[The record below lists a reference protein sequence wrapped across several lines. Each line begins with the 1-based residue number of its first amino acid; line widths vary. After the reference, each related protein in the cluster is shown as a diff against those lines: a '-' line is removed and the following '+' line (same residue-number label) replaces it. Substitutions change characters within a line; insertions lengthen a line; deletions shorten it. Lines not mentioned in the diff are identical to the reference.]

1 MKNLITFEEFIN
13 ESVEVE
19 MLNEDITNLITTVML
34 LGQATVLLAVAMDR
48 AGIDTP
54 DKKIAEWWKTWK
66 KDRRVNKILDKLNI
80 DPEVQQFLSL
90 PNKEQEGKWQKLLY
104 TKLDKSELDL
114 LTLISRD
121 RVKKGKI

>member
-1 MKNLITFEEFIN
+1 MKNLLTFEEFVN
-13 ESVEVE
+13 ESVELE
-19 MLNEDITNLITTVML
+19 MLNEDINLITTVML
-34 LGQATVLLAVAMDR
+34 LGQATIVAATVMAR
-48 AGIDTP
+48 AGYDTP
-54 DKKIAEWWKTWK
+54 DERLSEWWKKWK

-114 LTLISRD
+114 LTSISRD

>member
-1 MKNLITFEEFIN
+1 MKNLQTFEEFVN

-19 MLNEDITNLITTVML
+19 MLNEDINLITTVML
-34 LGQATVLLAVAMDR
+34 LGQTTIVAAALMAR
-48 AGIDTP
+48 AGYDTP
-54 DKKIAEWWKTWK
+54 DERLSEWWKKWK
-66 KDRRVNKILDKLNI
+66 KDRRVNKILDKLNV

-114 LTLISRD
+114 LTSISRD

>member
-1 MKNLITFEEFIN
+1 MKNLLTFEEFVN
-13 ESVEVE
+13 ESVELE
-19 MLNEDITNLITTVML
+19 MLNEDINLITTVML
-34 LGQATVLLAVAMDR
+34 LGQATIVAATVMAR
-48 AGIDTP
+48 AGYDTP
-54 DKKIAEWWKTWK
+54 DERLSEWWKKWK

-80 DPEVQQFLSL
+80 DPEFQQFLSL

-114 LTLISRD
+114 LTSISRD